1 MEPVSVGRQLN
12 DLDCGKPLRRVGRRV
27 SQRLEFAA
35 GHQNL
40 NVMLGKAQKSGGCR
54 NIQTAGQAPCGP
66 SRQRLLEPVAI
77 HGRATFHSS
86 PPLANIRTLARRP
99 RATKTAKDSRAL
111 CLVVRNW
118 ITP

>member
-1 MEPVSVGRQLN
+1 
-12 DLDCGKPLRRVGRRV
+12 
-27 SQRLEFAA
+27 
-35 GHQNL
+35 
-40 NVMLGKAQKSGGCR
+40 
-54 NIQTAGQAPCGP
+54 
-66 SRQRLLEPVAI
+66 LEPVAI
-77 HGRATFHSS
+77 QGRATFHSS